1 MPRTKTP
8 VPTNEN
14 ESQRFVRLAN
24 VRTSMVLTNLR
35 SLGQLR
41 GPNYKSTPEQL
52 KKIQV
57 TIMEH
62 LTRTIQ
68 VLSTGES
75 NLEFKL

>member
-8 VPTNEN
+8 VPANEN

-24 VRTSMVLTNLR
+24 VRTNMVLTNLK

-52 KKIQV
+52 KKIQGAI
-57 TIMEH
+57 TES

-68 VLSTGES
+68 ALNTGEANS
-75 NLEFKL
+75 DFKL